1 MTKNIVGI
9 ILPNMS
15 NNVKK
20 SISSAVIKIL
30 RPLVKILL
38 RNGIPYGSFC
48 EIAKWVYVDTASREF
63 AIPGRKQSVSRVAI
77 ITGLSRKEVKR
88 VQDMPESDDVGASDR
103 YNRVVRVISGWRKD
117 RRFLDGKGNPRVL
130 SLEGKKFDFSFLVKT
145 YSGDIPSRAVLDEML
160 MAGIIE
166 LDKKHIRL
174 LDKGYII
181 RKGEIGKISILGT
194 DASNLISTI
203 DYNIVCPS
211 SEAFVQRKALYDNIP
226 EDSLPELRKMMSKRA
241 KKFIETMDQVI
252 AGYDRDINSSVK
264 GKGRKKAG
272 LGIYYFEEDQ

>member
-1 MTKNIVGI
+1 MTDD
-9 ILPNMS
+9 
-15 NNVKK
+15 VKK
-20 SISSAVIKIL
+20 SISSAVIRIL

-48 EIAKWVYVDTASREF
+48 EIAKWVYVDTASRDF
-63 AIPGRKQSVSRVAI
+63 AIPGRKQSISRVAI

-88 VQDMPESDDVGASDR
+88 IQEVPESDDLGASDR

-117 RRFLDGKGNPRVL
+117 PRFLDVKGNPRDL
-130 SLEGKKFDFSFLVKT
+130 PLEGEATDFSFLVKT

-160 MAGIIE
+160 MAGIID
-166 LDKKHIRL
+166 LDKKHVRL

-181 RKGEIGKISILGT
+181 RKGEIGKINILGT
-194 DASNLISTI
+194 DVGDLISTI
-203 DYNIVCPS
+203 DHNIVCPS

-226 EDSLPELRKMMSKRA
+226 EESLSELRKIMSKRA
-241 KKFIETMDQVI
+241 KRFIETMDQVI
-252 AGYDRDINSSVK
+252 SGYDRDINSSVK

-272 LGIYYFEEDQ
+272 LGIYYFEGDS